1 MRLVFFVKFPT
12 IKPQSSIFNPNF
24 KMLLKISW
32 KNILDKKLN
41 SFLCILLMTLG
52 IAMISMLM
60 LLGKQLQ
67 DKFAKNISGIDLVVG
82 AKGSPLQLILSS
94 IYQIDNPTGNVY
106 LDDVQNIAQNPLVK
120 EMIPLSM
127 GDNFQGYRIVG
138 TNKKYLEHFKTD
150 FATGQI
156 FKKDLEVVLGAATA
170 QNTGLKVG
178 DSFESSHGLDSEG
191 EKHAEEK
198 YKVVGVLAFN
208 NSVVDNLILTS
219 LGSVWNI
226 HEHKEGGEEHHEEV
240 DSLIKREITSA
251 IIKFRSP
258 MGMMT
263 MPRNINQNSK
273 LQAAVPA
280 IEVNRLFELLGIGIE
295 GLQILAAVI
304 MLISGISVFVSLYN
318 SLKER
323 KYEMALMLS
332 MGAGRTR
339 LFLMLLLEGI
349 ILSLLGFVAG
359 ILLSRIGIYLISN
372 QLSKKFHFDIS
383 QFSLQT
389 GEIYLFIGA
398 LVVGILAAALPSIGI
413 YRINIS
419 RTLAEES

>member
-1 MRLVFFVKFPT
+1 
-12 IKPQSSIFNPNF
+12 
-24 KMLLKISW
+24 MLFKISW
-32 KNILDKKLN
+32 KNILNKKLN

-52 IAMISMLM
+52 IAMISLLM

-106 LDDVQNIAQNPLVK
+106 MDDVAAIAQNPLVK

-127 GDNFQGYRIVG
+127 GDNYQGFRIVG
-138 TNKKYLEHFKTD
+138 TNKKYFEHFKTKI
-150 FATGQI
+150 ASGKM
-156 FKKDLEVVLGAATA
+156 FKSNLEVVLGASTS
-170 QNTGLKVG
+170 QNANLKVG
-178 DSFESSHGLDSEG
+178 DTFASSHGLDSEG
-191 EKHAEEK
+191 EKHAESS
-198 YKVVGVLAFN
+198 YKVVGILEYN

-219 LGSVWNI
+219 LNSVWNI
-226 HEHKEGGEEHHEEV
+226 HEHKEEHHDEEEHHEKEAA
-240 DSLIKREITSA
+240 DSTEKREITSA

-295 GLQILAAVI
+295 GLQFLAAVI

-332 MGAGRTR
+332 MGASRTR

-349 ILSLLGFVAG
+349 ILSLLGFIAG
-359 ILLSRIGIYLISN
+359 IALSRIGIYLISN
-372 QLSKKFHFDIS
+372 ALSKKFHFDIS

-389 GEIYLFIGA
+389 GEIYLFGGA
-398 LVVGILAAALPSIGI
+398 LLVGILAAAIPSIGI

-419 RTLAEES
+419 KTLATE

>member
-1 MRLVFFVKFPT
+1 
-12 IKPQSSIFNPNF
+12 
-24 KMLLKISW
+24 MLFKISW
-32 KNILDKKLN
+32 KNIVDKKLN

-52 IAMISMLM
+52 IAMISLLM
-60 LLGKQLQ
+60 LLGRQLQ

-94 IYQIDNPTGNVY
+94 VYQIDNPTGNVY
-106 LDDVQNIAQNPLVK
+106 LDDVQAIAQNPMVK

-127 GDNFQGYRIVG
+127 GDNFQGYRILG
-138 TNKKYLEHFKTD
+138 TNKKYFEHFKTK
-150 FATGQI
+150 FTSGVM
-156 FKKDLEVVLGAATA
+156 FKADLEVVLGGQTA
-170 QNTGLKVG
+170 LNTNLKVG
-178 DSFESSHGLDSEG
+178 DTFASSHGLDAEG
-191 EKHAEEK
+191 EKHNERK
-198 YKVVGVLAFN
+198 YKVVGILEFN

-219 LGSVWNI
+219 LGSVWSI
-226 HEHKEGGEEHHEEV
+226 HEHHEAGEEHHEYSTER
-240 DSLIKREITSA
+240 KEITSA

-273 LQAAVPA
+273 LQAATPA
-280 IEVNRLFELLGIGIE
+280 IEVNRLFELLGIGID

-332 MGAGRTR
+332 MGASRTR

-372 QLSKKFHFDIS
+372 QLSKKFHFDVN

-398 LVVGILAAALPSIGI
+398 LIVGILAAALPSIGI
-413 YRINIS
+413 YSINIS
-419 RTLAEES
+419 KTLAEES

>member
-1 MRLVFFVKFPT
+1 
-12 IKPQSSIFNPNF
+12 
-24 KMLLKISW
+24 
-32 KNILDKKLN
+32 
-41 SFLCILLMTLG
+41 MTLG
-52 IAMISMLM
+52 IAMISLLM

-94 IYQIDNPTGNVY
+94 VYQIDNPTGNVY
-106 LDDVQNIAQNPLVK
+106 LDDVAAIAQNPLVK

-127 GDNFQGYRIVG
+127 GDNYQGFRIVG
-138 TNKKYLEHFKTD
+138 TNKKYFEHFKTKI
-150 FATGQI
+150 ASGKM
-156 FKKDLEVVLGAATA
+156 FKGNLEVVLGASTA
-170 QNTGLKVG
+170 QNANLKVG
-178 DSFESSHGLDSEG
+178 DTFASSHGLDSEG
-191 EKHAEEK
+191 EKHAENN
-198 YKVVGVLAFN
+198 YKVVGVLEYN

-219 LGSVWNI
+219 LNSVWNI
-226 HEHKEGGEEHHEEV
+226 HEHKDEHHEEGEEHHEEEV
-240 DSLIKREITSA
+240 ADSTIKREITSA

-295 GLQILAAVI
+295 GLQFLAAVI

-332 MGAGRTR
+332 MGASRTR

-349 ILSLLGFVAG
+349 ILSLLGFIAG
-359 ILLSRIGIYLISN
+359 IVLSRIGIYLISN
-372 QLSKKFHFDIS
+372 ALSKKFHFDVS

-389 GEIYLFIGA
+389 GEIYLFVGA
-398 LVVGILAAALPSIGI
+398 LLVGILAAAIPSIGI

-419 RTLAEES
+419 KTLATE

>member
-1 MRLVFFVKFPT
+1 
-12 IKPQSSIFNPNF
+12 
-24 KMLLKISW
+24 
-32 KNILDKKLN
+32 
-41 SFLCILLMTLG
+41 MTLG
-52 IAMISMLM
+52 IAMISLLM

-94 IYQIDNPTGNVY
+94 VYQIDNPTGNVY
-106 LDDVQNIAQNPLVK
+106 LDDVAAIAQNPLVK

-127 GDNFQGYRIVG
+127 GDNYQGFRIVG
-138 TNKKYLEHFKTD
+138 TNKKYFEHFKTNI
-150 FATGQI
+150 ASGKM
-156 FKKDLEVVLGAATA
+156 FKGNLEVVLGASTA
-170 QNTGLKVG
+170 QNTNLKVG
-178 DSFESSHGLDSEG
+178 DTFESSHGLDSEG
-191 EKHAEEK
+191 EKHAESN
-198 YKVVGVLAFN
+198 YKVVGVLEYN

-219 LGSVWNI
+219 LNSVWSI
-226 HEHKEGGEEHHEEV
+226 HDHKEEHHEEDEEHHEEEAA
-240 DSLIKREITSA
+240 DSTVKREITSA

-295 GLQILAAVI
+295 GLQFLAAVI

-332 MGAGRTR
+332 MGASRTR

-349 ILSLLGFVAG
+349 ILSLLGFIAG
-359 ILLSRIGIYLISN
+359 IALSRIGIYLISN
-372 QLSKKFHFDIS
+372 ALSKKFHFDVS

-389 GEIYLFIGA
+389 GEIYLFGGA
-398 LVVGILAAALPSIGI
+398 LLVGILAAALPSIGI

-419 RTLAEES
+419 KTLATE

>member
-1 MRLVFFVKFPT
+1 
-12 IKPQSSIFNPNF
+12 
-24 KMLLKISW
+24 MLIKISW
-32 KNILDKKLN
+32 KNLLAKKLN

-52 IAMISMLM
+52 IAMISLLL

-94 IYQIDNPTGNVY
+94 VYQIDNPTGNIY
-106 LDDVQNIAQNPLVK
+106 LDDVVTIAQNPLVK

-127 GDNFQGYRIVG
+127 GDNYKGYRIVG
-138 TNKKYLEHFKTD
+138 TNKKYFEHFKT
-150 FATGQI
+150 QI
-156 FKKDLEVVLGAATA
+156 ASGKLFKANLEVVLGASTA
-170 QNTGLKVG
+170 KNANLKVG
-178 DSFESSHGLDSEG
+178 DSFDSSHGLDSEG
-191 EKHAEEK
+191 EKHEQSD
-198 YKVVGVLAFN
+198 YKVVGILDFN

-219 LGSVWNI
+219 LNSVWNI
-226 HEHKEGGEEHHEEV
+226 HEHKDANHENNTA
-240 DSLIKREITSA
+240 DSTIRREITSA

-295 GLQILAAVI
+295 GLQFLAAVI

-332 MGAGRTR
+332 MGASRTR

-349 ILSLLGFVAG
+349 ILSLLGFISG
-359 ILLSRIGIYLISN
+359 IALSRIGIYLISN
-372 QLSKKFHFDIS
+372 ALNKKFHFDLS
-383 QFSLQT
+383 LFSLQT
-389 GEIYLFIGA
+389 GEMYLFAGA
-398 LVVGILAAALPSIGI
+398 LLVGVLAAALPSIGI

-419 RTLAEES
+419 KTLATE

>member
-1 MRLVFFVKFPT
+1 
-12 IKPQSSIFNPNF
+12 
-24 KMLLKISW
+24 MLLKVSW

-52 IAMISMLM
+52 IAMISLLM

-94 IYQIDNPTGNVY
+94 VYQIDNPTGNVY
-106 LDDVQNIAQNPLVK
+106 LDDVAAIAQNPLVK

-127 GDNFQGYRIVG
+127 GDNYQGFRIVG
-138 TNKKYLEHFKTD
+138 TNKKYFEHFKTKI
-150 FATGQI
+150 ATGKM
-156 FKKDLEVVLGAATA
+156 FKGNLEVVLGALTA
-170 QNTGLKVG
+170 QNTNLKVG
-178 DSFESSHGLDSEG
+178 DTFASSHGLDSEG
-191 EKHAEEK
+191 EKHAESN
-198 YKVVGVLAFN
+198 YKVVGILEYN

-219 LGSVWNI
+219 LNSVWSI
-226 HEHKEGGEEHHEEV
+226 HEHKDEHHEEGEEHHEEEAADNTV
-240 DSLIKREITSA
+240 KREITSA

-295 GLQILAAVI
+295 GLQFLAAVI

-332 MGAGRTR
+332 MGASRTR

-349 ILSLLGFVAG
+349 ILSLLGFIAG
-359 ILLSRIGIYLISN
+359 IFLSRVGIYLISN
-372 QLSKKFHFDIS
+372 ALSKKFHFDVS

-389 GEIYLFIGA
+389 GEIYLFSGA
-398 LVVGILAAALPSIGI
+398 LLVGILAAALPSIGI

-419 RTLAEES
+419 KTLATE

>member
-1 MRLVFFVKFPT
+1 
-12 IKPQSSIFNPNF
+12 
-24 KMLLKISW
+24 MLFKISW

-52 IAMISMLM
+52 IAMISLLM

-94 IYQIDNPTGNVY
+94 VYQIDNPTGNVY
-106 LDDVQNIAQNPLVK
+106 LDDVASIAQNPLVK

-127 GDNFQGYRIVG
+127 GDNYQGFRIVG
-138 TNKKYLEHFKTD
+138 TNKKYFEHFK
-150 FATGQI
+150 AKIASGKM
-156 FKKDLEVVLGAATA
+156 FKGNLEVVLGASTA
-170 QNTGLKVG
+170 QNANLKVG
-178 DSFESSHGLDSEG
+178 DTFASSHGLDSEG
-191 EKHAEEK
+191 EKHAENS
-198 YKVVGVLAFN
+198 YKVVGILEYN

-219 LGSVWNI
+219 LNSVWNI
-226 HEHKEGGEEHHEEV
+226 HEHKEEGEKHHEEEAA
-240 DSLIKREITSA
+240 DSTVKREITSA

-295 GLQILAAVI
+295 GLQFLAAVI

-332 MGAGRTR
+332 MGASRTR

-349 ILSLLGFVAG
+349 ILSLLGFIAG
-359 ILLSRIGIYLISN
+359 IALSRIGIYLISN
-372 QLSKKFHFDIS
+372 ALSKKFHFDVS

-389 GEIYLFIGA
+389 GEIYLFGGA
-398 LVVGILAAALPSIGI
+398 LLVGILAAAIPSIGI

-419 RTLAEES
+419 KTLATE

>member
-1 MRLVFFVKFPT
+1 
-12 IKPQSSIFNPNF
+12 
-24 KMLLKISW
+24 MLFKISC

-52 IAMISMLM
+52 IAMISLLM

-94 IYQIDNPTGNVY
+94 VYQIDNPTGNVY
-106 LDDVQNIAQNPLVK
+106 LDDVAAIAQNPLVK

-127 GDNFQGYRIVG
+127 GDNYQGFRIVG
-138 TNKKYLEHFKTD
+138 TNKKYFEHFKT
-150 FATGQI
+150 QI
-156 FKKDLEVVLGAATA
+156 ASGKMLKGNLEVVLGASTA
-170 QNTGLKVG
+170 KIANLKVG
-178 DSFESSHGLDSEG
+178 DTFASSHGLDSEG
-191 EKHAEEK
+191 EKHEESG
-198 YKVVGVLAFN
+198 YKVVGILDYN

-219 LGSVWNI
+219 LNSVWNI
-226 HEHKEGGEEHHEEV
+226 HEHKDENHKEEAA
-240 DSLIKREITSA
+240 DSTVKREITSA

-295 GLQILAAVI
+295 GLQLLAAVI

-332 MGAGRTR
+332 MGASRTR

-349 ILSLLGFVAG
+349 ILSLLGFIAG
-359 ILLSRIGIYLISN
+359 IALSRIGIYLISN
-372 QLSKKFHFDIS
+372 AISKKFHFDVS

-389 GEIYLFIGA
+389 GEIYLFFGA
-398 LVVGILAAALPSIGI
+398 LLVGILAAALPSIGI

-419 RTLAEES
+419 KTLATE

>member
-1 MRLVFFVKFPT
+1 
-12 IKPQSSIFNPNF
+12 
-24 KMLLKISW
+24 
-32 KNILDKKLN
+32 
-41 SFLCILLMTLG
+41 MTLG
-52 IAMISMLM
+52 IAMISLLM

-94 IYQIDNPTGNVY
+94 VYQIDNPTGNVY
-106 LDDVQNIAQNPLVK
+106 LDDVAAIAQNPLVK

-127 GDNFQGYRIVG
+127 GDNYQGFRIVG
-138 TNKKYLEHFKTD
+138 TNKKYFEHFKTKI
-150 FATGQI
+150 ASGKM
-156 FKKDLEVVLGAATA
+156 FKGNLEVVLGASTA
-170 QNTGLKVG
+170 QNANLKVG
-178 DSFESSHGLDSEG
+178 DTFASSHGLDSEG
-191 EKHAEEK
+191 EKHAENN
-198 YKVVGVLAFN
+198 YKVVGVLEYN

-219 LGSVWNI
+219 LNSVWNI
-226 HEHKEGGEEHHEEV
+226 HEHKEEHDEEDEEHHEKEAV
-240 DSLIKREITSA
+240 DSTIKREITSA

-295 GLQILAAVI
+295 GLQFLAAVI

-332 MGAGRTR
+332 MGASRTR

-349 ILSLLGFVAG
+349 ILSLLGFIAG
-359 ILLSRIGIYLISN
+359 IALSRIGIYLISN
-372 QLSKKFHFDIS
+372 ALSKKFHFDVS

-389 GEIYLFIGA
+389 GEIYLFGGA
-398 LVVGILAAALPSIGI
+398 LLVGILAAAIPSIGI

-419 RTLAEES
+419 KTLATE

>member
-1 MRLVFFVKFPT
+1 
-12 IKPQSSIFNPNF
+12 
-24 KMLLKISW
+24 MLFKISW
-32 KNILDKKLN
+32 KNILNKKLN

-52 IAMISMLM
+52 IAMISLLM

-106 LDDVQNIAQNPLVK
+106 MDDVAAIAQNPLVK

-127 GDNFQGYRIVG
+127 GDNYQGFRIVG
-138 TNKKYLEHFKTD
+138 TNKKYFEHFKTKI
-150 FATGQI
+150 ASGKM
-156 FKKDLEVVLGAATA
+156 FKSNLEVVLGASTS
-170 QNTGLKVG
+170 QNANLKVG
-178 DSFESSHGLDSEG
+178 DTFASSHGLDSEG
-191 EKHAEEK
+191 EKHAESS
-198 YKVVGVLAFN
+198 YKVVGILEYN

-219 LGSVWNI
+219 LNSVWNI
-226 HEHKEGGEEHHEEV
+226 HEHKEKHHDEEEHHEKEAA
-240 DSLIKREITSA
+240 DSTEKREITSA

-295 GLQILAAVI
+295 GLQFLAAVI

-332 MGAGRTR
+332 MGASRTR

-349 ILSLLGFVAG
+349 ILSLLGFIAG
-359 ILLSRIGIYLISN
+359 IALSRIGIYLISN
-372 QLSKKFHFDIS
+372 ALSKKFHFDIS

-389 GEIYLFIGA
+389 GEIYLFGGA
-398 LVVGILAAALPSIGI
+398 LLVGILAAAIPSIGI

-419 RTLAEES
+419 KTLATE

>member
-1 MRLVFFVKFPT
+1 
-12 IKPQSSIFNPNF
+12 
-24 KMLLKISW
+24 MLFKISW

-52 IAMISMLM
+52 IAMISLLM

-94 IYQIDNPTGNVY
+94 VYQIDNPTGNVY
-106 LDDVQNIAQNPLVK
+106 LDDVAAIAQNPLVK

-127 GDNFQGYRIVG
+127 GDNYQGFRIVG
-138 TNKKYLEHFKTD
+138 TNKKYFEHFKTKI
-150 FATGQI
+150 ASGKM
-156 FKKDLEVVLGAATA
+156 FKGNLEVVLGASTA
-170 QNTGLKVG
+170 QNANLKVG
-178 DSFESSHGLDSEG
+178 DTFASSHGLDSEG
-191 EKHAEEK
+191 EKHAESN
-198 YKVVGVLAFN
+198 YKVVGVLEYN
-208 NSVVDNLILTS
+208 NSVVDNVILTS
-219 LGSVWNI
+219 LNSVWSI
-226 HEHKEGGEEHHEEV
+226 HEHKEEHHEEGEEPHEEEAV
-240 DSLIKREITSA
+240 DSTIKREITSA

-295 GLQILAAVI
+295 GLQFLAAVI

-332 MGAGRTR
+332 MGASRTR

-349 ILSLLGFVAG
+349 ILSLLGFIAG
-359 ILLSRIGIYLISN
+359 IALSRIGIYLISN
-372 QLSKKFHFDIS
+372 ALSKKFHFDVS

-389 GEIYLFIGA
+389 GEIYLFVGA
-398 LVVGILAAALPSIGI
+398 LLVGILAAAIPSIGI

-419 RTLAEES
+419 KTLATE

>member
-1 MRLVFFVKFPT
+1 
-12 IKPQSSIFNPNF
+12 
-24 KMLLKISW
+24 MLFKISW

-52 IAMISMLM
+52 IAMISLLM

-94 IYQIDNPTGNVY
+94 VYQIDNPTGNVY
-106 LDDVQNIAQNPLVK
+106 LDDVQAIAQNPMVK

-127 GDNFQGYRIVG
+127 GDNFQGYRILG
-138 TNKKYLEHFKTD
+138 TNKKYFDHFKTK
-150 FATGQI
+150 FASGRM
-156 FKKDLEVVLGAATA
+156 FKANLEVVLGGQTA
-170 QNTGLKVG
+170 LNNNLKVG
-178 DSFESSHGLDSEG
+178 DTFASSHGLVSEG
-191 EKHAEEK
+191 EKHEDEK
-198 YKVVGVLAFN
+198 YKVVGILEFN

-219 LGSVWNI
+219 LGSVWSI
-226 HEHKEGGEEHHEEV
+226 HEHHEEGV
-240 DSLIKREITSA
+240 VEDSTKKREITSA

-263 MPRNINQNSK
+263 IPRNINQNSK
-273 LQAAVPA
+273 LQAATPA
-280 IEVNRLFELLGIGIE
+280 IEVNRLFELLGIGID

-332 MGAGRTR
+332 MGASRTR

-349 ILSLLGFVAG
+349 ILSLLGFIAG

-372 QLSKKFHFDIS
+372 QLSRKFHFDVS

-398 LVVGILAAALPSIGI
+398 LLVGILAAALPSIGI

-419 RTLAEES
+419 KTLAEES

>member
-1 MRLVFFVKFPT
+1 
-12 IKPQSSIFNPNF
+12 
-24 KMLLKISW
+24 MLFKISW

-52 IAMISMLM
+52 IAMISLLM

-94 IYQIDNPTGNVY
+94 VYQIDNPTGNVY
-106 LDDVQNIAQNPLVK
+106 LDDVAAIAQNPLVK

-127 GDNFQGYRIVG
+127 GDNYQGFRIVG
-138 TNKKYLEHFKTD
+138 TNKKYFEHFKTKI
-150 FATGQI
+150 ASGKM
-156 FKKDLEVVLGAATA
+156 FKGNLEVVLGASTA
-170 QNTGLKVG
+170 QNANLKVG
-178 DSFESSHGLDSEG
+178 DTFSSSHGLDSEG
-191 EKHAEEK
+191 EKHAENN
-198 YKVVGVLAFN
+198 YKVVGVLEYN

-219 LGSVWNI
+219 LNSVWNI
-226 HEHKEGGEEHHEEV
+226 HEHKEEHHEEGEEHHEEETA
-240 DSLIKREITSA
+240 DSTIKREITSA

-295 GLQILAAVI
+295 GLQFLAAVI

-332 MGAGRTR
+332 MGASRTR

-349 ILSLLGFVAG
+349 ILSLLGFIAG
-359 ILLSRIGIYLISN
+359 IALSRIGIYLISN
-372 QLSKKFHFDIS
+372 ALSKKFHFDVS

-398 LVVGILAAALPSIGI
+398 LLVGILAAAIPSIGI

-419 RTLAEES
+419 KTLATE

>member
-1 MRLVFFVKFPT
+1 
-12 IKPQSSIFNPNF
+12 
-24 KMLLKISW
+24 MLFKISW

-52 IAMISMLM
+52 IAMISLLM

-94 IYQIDNPTGNVY
+94 VYQIDNPTGNVY
-106 LDDVQNIAQNPLVK
+106 LDDVAAIAQNPLVK

-127 GDNFQGYRIVG
+127 GDNYQGFRIIG
-138 TNKKYLEHFKTD
+138 TNKKYFEHFKTKI
-150 FATGQI
+150 ASGKM
-156 FKKDLEVVLGAATA
+156 FKGNLEVVLGASTA
-170 QNTGLKVG
+170 QNTNLQVG
-178 DSFESSHGLDSEG
+178 DTFSSSHGLDSEG
-191 EKHAEEK
+191 EKHAENN
-198 YKVVGVLAFN
+198 YKVVGILEYN

-219 LGSVWNI
+219 LNSVWNI
-226 HEHKEGGEEHHEEV
+226 HEHKDEHHEEDKENHEEDKENHEEEAA
-240 DSLIKREITSA
+240 DSTIKREITSA

-295 GLQILAAVI
+295 GLQFLAAVI

-332 MGAGRTR
+332 MGASRTR

-349 ILSLLGFVAG
+349 ILSLLGFIAG
-359 ILLSRIGIYLISN
+359 IALSRIGIYLISN
-372 QLSKKFHFDIS
+372 ALNKKFHFDVS

-389 GEIYLFIGA
+389 GEIYLFVGA
-398 LVVGILAAALPSIGI
+398 LLVGILAAAIPSIGI

-419 RTLAEES
+419 KTLATE

>member
-1 MRLVFFVKFPT
+1 
-12 IKPQSSIFNPNF
+12 
-24 KMLLKISW
+24 MLFKISW

-52 IAMISMLM
+52 IAMISLLM

-106 LDDVQNIAQNPLVK
+106 LDDVAAIAQNPLVK

-127 GDNFQGYRIVG
+127 GDNYQGFRIVG
-138 TNKKYLEHFKTD
+138 TNKKYFDHFKT
-150 FATGQI
+150 QI
-156 FKKDLEVVLGAATA
+156 ASGKMFKGNLEVIIGASTA
-170 QNTGLKVG
+170 KNANLKV
-178 DSFESSHGLDSEG
+178 DDTFASSHGLDSEG
-191 EKHAEEK
+191 EKHEESS
-198 YKVVGVLAFN
+198 YKVVGILEYN

-219 LGSVWNI
+219 LNSVWNI
-226 HEHKEGGEEHHEEV
+226 HEHKDENHEDKEA
-240 DSLIKREITSA
+240 DSTVKREITSA

-263 MPRNINQNSK
+263 LPRNINQNSK

-295 GLQILAAVI
+295 GLQFLAAVI

-332 MGAGRTR
+332 MGASRTR

-349 ILSLLGFVAG
+349 ILSLLGFIAG
-359 ILLSRIGIYLISN
+359 IALSRIGIYLISN
-372 QLSKKFHFDIS
+372 ALSKKFHFDVS

-389 GEIYLFIGA
+389 GEIYLFFGA
-398 LVVGILAAALPSIGI
+398 LLVGILAAALPSIGI

-419 RTLAEES
+419 KTLATE

>member
-1 MRLVFFVKFPT
+1 MPRT
-12 IKPQSSIFNPNF
+12 SSF
-24 KMLLKISW
+24 KIMLFKISW

-52 IAMISMLM
+52 IAMISLLM

-67 DKFAKNISGIDLVVG
+67 DKFAKNISGIDLIVG

-106 LDDVQNIAQNPLVK
+106 LDDVAAIAQNPLVK

-127 GDNFQGYRIVG
+127 GDNYQGYRIVG
-138 TNKKYLEHFKTD
+138 TNKKYFEHFKTE
-150 FATGQI
+150 FSSGKM
-156 FKKDLEVVLGAATA
+156 FKNNLEVVLGGQTA
-170 QNTGLKVG
+170 QNTSLKVG
-178 DSFESSHGLDSEG
+178 DTFASSHGLDSEG
-191 EKHAEEK
+191 EKHAENN
-198 YKVVGVLAFN
+198 YKVVGILAFN

-219 LGSVWNI
+219 LGSVWSI
-226 HEHKEGGEEHHEEV
+226 HAKHEVGEEHHEEE
-240 DSLIKREITSA
+240 DSLAKKEITSA

-258 MGMMT
+258 IGMMT

-295 GLQILAAVI
+295 GLQFLAAAI
-304 MLISGISVFVSLYN
+304 MFISGISVFVSLYN

-332 MGAGRTR
+332 MGASRTR

-349 ILSLLGFVAG
+349 ILALLGFLAG

-372 QLSKKFHFDIS
+372 ALSKKFYFDIS

-389 GEIYLFIGA
+389 GEIYLFFGA
-398 LVVGILAAALPSIGI
+398 LLIGIIAAAIPSIGI

-419 RTLAEES
+419 KTLATE

>member
-1 MRLVFFVKFPT
+1 
-12 IKPQSSIFNPNF
+12 
-24 KMLLKISW
+24 MLFKISW
-32 KNILDKKLN
+32 KNILNKKLN

-52 IAMISMLM
+52 IAMISLLM

-94 IYQIDNPTGNVY
+94 IYQIDNPTGNVF
-106 LDDVQNIAQNPLVK
+106 LDDVQAIAQNPLVK
-120 EMIPLSM
+120 TMIPLSM

-138 TNKKYLEHFKTD
+138 TNKKYFEHFKTA
-150 FATGQI
+150 FASGKM
-156 FKKDLEVVLGAATA
+156 FKDNLEVVLGGQTA
-170 QNTGLKVG
+170 LNTNLKIG
-178 DSFESSHGLDSEG
+178 DTFASSHGLDSEG
-191 EKHAEEK
+191 EKHAERS
-198 YKVVGVLAFN
+198 YKVAGILAFN

-219 LGSVWNI
+219 LGSVWSI
-226 HEHKEGGEEHHEEV
+226 HDHHDENEEHQEE
-240 DSLIKREITSA
+240 DSTSAKKEITSA

-295 GLQILAAVI
+295 GLQFLAAVI
-304 MLISGISVFVSLYN
+304 MFISGISVFVSLYN

-332 MGAGRTR
+332 MGASRTR

-349 ILSLLGFVAG
+349 ILSLLGFIAG
-359 ILLSRIGIYLISN
+359 ILLSRIGIYLVSN
-372 QLSKKFHFDIS
+372 QLSKKFHFDIT
-383 QFSLQT
+383 QFSIQT
-389 GEIYLFIGA
+389 GEIYLLFGA
-398 LVVGILAAALPSIGI
+398 LFVGILAAAIPSMGI

-419 RTLAEES
+419 KTLAEE

>member
-1 MRLVFFVKFPT
+1 
-12 IKPQSSIFNPNF
+12 
-24 KMLLKISW
+24 MLFKISW

-52 IAMISMLM
+52 IAMISLLM

-106 LDDVQNIAQNPLVK
+106 LDDVAAIAQNPLVK

-127 GDNFQGYRIVG
+127 GDNYQGFRIVG
-138 TNKKYLEHFKTD
+138 TNKKYFEHFKT
-150 FATGQI
+150 QI
-156 FKKDLEVVLGAATA
+156 ASGKMFKDNLEVIIGASTA
-170 QNTGLKVG
+170 KNANLKV
-178 DSFESSHGLDSEG
+178 DDTFVSSHGLDSEG
-191 EKHAEEK
+191 EKHEESS
-198 YKVVGVLAFN
+198 YKVVGILEYN

-219 LGSVWNI
+219 LNSVWNI
-226 HEHKEGGEEHHEEV
+226 HEHKDENHEDKEAGSTV
-240 DSLIKREITSA
+240 KREITSA

-263 MPRNINQNSK
+263 LPRNINQNSN

-295 GLQILAAVI
+295 GLQFLAAVI

-332 MGAGRTR
+332 MGASRTR

-349 ILSLLGFVAG
+349 ILSLLGFIAG
-359 ILLSRIGIYLISN
+359 IALSRIGIYLISN
-372 QLSKKFHFDIS
+372 AISKKFHFDVS

-389 GEIYLFIGA
+389 GEIYLFFGA
-398 LVVGILAAALPSIGI
+398 LLVGILAAALPSIGI

-419 RTLAEES
+419 KTLATE

>member
-1 MRLVFFVKFPT
+1 
-12 IKPQSSIFNPNF
+12 
-24 KMLLKISW
+24 MLFKISW

-52 IAMISMLM
+52 IAMISLLM

-94 IYQIDNPTGNVY
+94 VYQIDNPTGNVY
-106 LDDVQNIAQNPLVK
+106 LDDVSAIAQNPLVK

-127 GDNFQGYRIVG
+127 GDNYQGFRIVG
-138 TNKKYLEHFKTD
+138 TNKKYFEHFKTKI
-150 FATGQI
+150 ASGKM
-156 FKKDLEVVLGAATA
+156 FKSNLEVVLGVSTA
-170 QNTGLKVG
+170 QNANLKVG
-178 DSFESSHGLDSEG
+178 DTFASSHGLDSEG
-191 EKHAEEK
+191 EKHAENN
-198 YKVVGVLAFN
+198 YKVVGILEYN

-219 LGSVWNI
+219 LNSVWSI
-226 HEHKEGGEEHHEEV
+226 HDHKDEHHEESEEHHEEEAA
-240 DSLIKREITSA
+240 DSTIKREITSA

-295 GLQILAAVI
+295 GLQFLAAVI

-332 MGAGRTR
+332 MGASRTR

-349 ILSLLGFVAG
+349 ILSLLGFIAG
-359 ILLSRIGIYLISN
+359 IALSRIGIYLISN
-372 QLSKKFHFDIS
+372 ALSKKFHFDVS

-389 GEIYLFIGA
+389 GEIYLFAGA
-398 LVVGILAAALPSIGI
+398 LLVGILAAAIPSIGI

-419 RTLAEES
+419 KTLATE